1 VANERIG
8 IGFIGAGGI
17 AKQRHL
23 PGLKKVPG
31 VEFVAVANRRRESAD
46 EVAKE
51 WGFKQ
56 VYEDWRQV
64 LDNPEV
70 TAVFIAAPPLL
81 HKEATLAALQ
91 AGKHVFC
98 QARMARDYAEAK
110 EMYDASQR
118 TQLRTMLC
126 PPPHGMPSDYAV
138 KRLLKEGYVGK
149 PLEVHVYGLLNTYN
163 DASAPLHWRQD
174 SEISG
179 LNTLFLGM
187 YVEVVHRWLGYNKRV
202 AAITKVHNP
211 RRVRPGTNEVYEVK
225 IADSVAFST
234 EMENGAVGSYHIAGT
249 SHHPQPNRCE
259 IHGSEGTLI
268 VSLATDEVGE
278 IRGAKK
284 GEEIKPIE
292 IPDAERRRWLAE
304 EEFIRAIRE
313 GGPVS
318 PDFTE
323 GLKYMEMTEAIYRSS
338 AEGKVIDL
346 PLDRVAV
353 GAR

>member
-1 VANERIG
+1 MANERIG

-23 PGLKKVPG
+23 PGLSKVPG
-31 VEFVAVANRRRESAD
+31 VELVSVANRHRESGEA
-46 EVAKE
+46 VARE
-51 WGFKQ
+51 WGFGK
-56 VYEDWRQV
+56 VEDDWRKV
-64 LDNPEV
+64 LDDPNV
-70 TAVFIAAPPLL
+70 DAVFIAAPPLL

-98 QARMARDYAEAK
+98 QARMARNYAEAK
-110 EMYDASQR
+110 EMYDASQK

-126 PPPHGMPSDYAV
+126 PPPHGMPSDYLV

-149 PLEVHVYGLLNTYN
+149 PLEVHVYGLLNTYTDPN
-163 DASAPLHWRQD
+163 APLHWRQD

-202 AAITKVHNP
+202 AAITRVHTP
-211 RRVRPGTNEVYEVK
+211 KRQRPGTNEMVDVK

-249 SHHPQPNRCE
+249 SLHPQPNRCE

-268 VSLATDEVGE
+268 VSLGTDAVGDV
-278 IRGAKK
+278 RGAKR
-284 GEEIKPIE
+284 GEEIHPIE
-292 IPDAERRRWLAE
+292 ITDSERRVWAAE

-338 AEGKVIDL
+338 AENKIIEL